1 MRDCRCV
8 YAKLI
13 HVTDFADKKPT
24 LQNFL
29 LLKWKKDGQEMRTRL
44 RNSVAPRWRDL
55 GANLRFSSTQL
66 DTIELSCLK
75 DVSKCAEV
83 LFGDWQ
89 RRTSG
94 YNWDMLIEALEDADF
109 EELARETKEALTYIY
124 THK

>member
-1 MRDCRCV
+1 M
-8 YAKLI
+8 YLI
-13 HVTDFADKKPT
+13 HVTDFMDKKPT
-24 LQNFL
+24 LQEFL
-29 LLKWKKDGQEMRTRL
+29 LLKWRKDGEDKKTTIRD
-44 RNSVAPRWRDL
+44 SVAPHWRDL

-83 LFGDWQ
+83 LFGEWQ

-109 EELARETKEALTYIY
+109 AELARQTKEALTYIY